1 MNREN
6 ILFASCGFLLGLILG
21 GVMIGPKIH
30 EWRTPARGAATT
42 PDSAAPSQP
51 AASSAEASGG
61 AAMSMVR
68 QQIDGLRKRIAANPR
83 DARAFVELGNLYMD
97 AAKFPQAIEFYEK
110 SLQIERSPSVEMDL
124 GICYRETRA
133 FDRSLALF
141 REIARETPA
150 NWQARFNEAIVLA
163 DMGNLGAASAVIA
176 TLRQER
182 PDDANIVRFEQT
194 LAAARK
200 QQTP

>member
-1 MNREN
+1 MSRDN

-21 GVMIGPKIH
+21 GVMIGPKIQD
-30 EWRTPARGAATT
+30 WRKARAAPVA
-42 PDSAAPSQP
+42 PDSFAASQP
-51 AASSAEASGG
+51 AAMAGAADGG

-68 QQIDGLRKRIAANPR
+68 QQIDTLKNRIASNPR

-110 SLQIERSPSVEMDL
+110 SLQIERNPAVELDL
-124 GICYRETRA
+124 GICYRETGA

-141 REIARETPA
+141 REVARSTPE

-163 DMGNLGAASAVIA
+163 DMGDLQGAGVVIGR
-176 TLRQER
+176 LRKER
-182 PDDANIVRFEQT
+182 PDDENILRFEQT
-194 LAAARK
+194 LAAAVKK
-200 QQTP
+200 QSS